1 MPAFRLKVCSK
12 VIEKTDMED
21 LKRLLNN
28 LASISEEE
36 LKKFIEATHPVNFKS
51 GELIVEIGNKVDHF
65 FYIKKGLVRI
75 FYLDHEGNE
84 FTKSFQTDGDILG
97 PYAEIIQSI
106 ASEVNIECLEDVE
119 AISIPY
125 EFLIKAY
132 ERDPAWLKLGLKI
145 LEKYFIEKEQRVL
158 EFLKLSAAQRYEKFT
173 QQYDH
178 LSHRIPKYHL
188 ASYLGIKPESL
199 SRILKSYRK

>member
-1 MPAFRLKVCSK
+1 MENLKSRLNQLSDIPENEFK
-12 VIEKTDMED
+12 
-21 LKRLLNN
+21 LL
-28 LASISEEE
+28 LAVTKEI
-36 LKKFIEATHPVNFKS
+36 KFSQGQFV
-51 GELIVEIGNKVDHF
+51 VEIGNKVDHF

-97 PYAEIIQSI
+97 PYAEIIQGI
-106 ASEVNIECLEDVE
+106 PSEVNIECLEDVE
-119 AISIPY
+119 TLSIPY

-132 ERDPAWLKLGLKI
+132 ERDPAWPKLGLKI

-173 QQYDH
+173 QQYSH

>member
-1 MPAFRLKVCSK
+1 
-12 VIEKTDMED
+12 MED
-21 LKRLLNN
+21 LKLRLNQL
-28 LASISEEE
+28 SDISENEFKLLLAVTKE
-36 LKKFIEATHPVNFKS
+36 IKFS
-51 GELIVEIGNKVDHF
+51 QGEFVVEIGNRVDHF
-65 FYIKKGLVRI
+65 IYIKKGLVRI
-75 FYLDHEGNE
+75 YYLDQEGNE

-106 ASEVNIECLEDVE
+106 PSEVNIECLEEVE

-125 EFLIKAY
+125 DFLLKAY

>member
-1 MPAFRLKVCSK
+1 MEALRFRLNQLAQISDHEFESLIKVTRQVRFS
-12 VIEKTDMED
+12 
-21 LKRLLNN
+21 
-28 LASISEEE
+28 
-36 LKKFIEATHPVNFKS
+36 P
-51 GELIVEIGNKVDHF
+51 GEFIVEIGNSVDQF
-65 FYIKKGLVRI
+65 IYIKQGLVRI

-106 ASEVNIECLEDVE
+106 PSEVNIECLEEVE

-125 EFLIKAY
+125 EFLLKAY

-173 QQYDH
+173 QQYAH

>member
-1 MPAFRLKVCSK
+1 
-12 VIEKTDMED
+12 MED
-21 LKRLLNN
+21 LKNLLNK
-28 LASISEEE
+28 LTHVSDEEF
-36 LKKFIEATHPVNFKS
+36 KKLLSVTHLVNFKS
-51 GELIVEIGNKVDHF
+51 GEHIVEIGNKVDRF
-65 FYIKKGLVRI
+65 FFIKKGLVRI

-106 ASEVNIECLEDVE
+106 PSEVNIECLEDVE
-119 AISIPY
+119 TISIPY
-125 EFLIKAY
+125 SFLLEAY
-132 ERDPAWLKLGLKI
+132 DRDPAWMKLGLKI
-145 LEKYFIEKEQRVL
+145 LEKYFIEKEQRLL
-158 EFLKLSAAQRYEKFT
+158 EFLKLSATQRYEKFT
-173 QQYDH
+173 QQYAH